1 MASEHRV
8 PIPLGTDGSS
18 TVRDY
23 ITKVLKV
30 SHDFSDESAHHS
42 AAEWPAGSGDDLR
55 KMQASQYR
63 ETFGNRVARILYQE
77 VRIQVLE
84 DEYANNKPLTRETRG
99 RKPAG
104 AALMEGDFG

>member
-8 PIPLGTDGSS
+8 SIPLSNDVSS

-30 SHDFSDESAHHS
+30 SHDFSEESARHS
-42 AAEWPAGSGDDLR
+42 AAEWRSGSGDDLR
-55 KMQASQYR
+55 KMRASQYR

-84 DEYANNKPLTRETRG
+84 DEYANSEPLTRETRG
-99 RKPAG
+99 R
-104 AALMEGDFG
+104 ALPFSRR